1 MADGK
6 RRDNLTALPLVAP
19 FLLVYA
25 ALFVWP
31 ALQMVWMSFTDGQLI
46 LPGKFVGID
55 NYLKLFRDFRMG
67 TALRNTAFFVLLT
80 VVPSTLLGLGI
91 AMMVNR
97 LRGIWQSIVLAVFF
111 LPYILPVTTVL
122 AIWTGVTAVGRG
134 PLGPVVQWITGEPVQ
149 LYQFPWLVVPF
160 AALITVWWTVGFNAL
175 LFLAGLRNISPDLY
189 EAARIDG
196 ASRWVQLRS
205 VTWPLI
211 WPVTVLVLTI
221 QLIVQIKVFDQVY
234 LLAGSRVD
242 PSMVLVQYVYTL
254 AFERNQGGY
263 AATVAVAVFVIVTV
277 IAVLQFQLARV
288 RAAR

>member
-1 MADGK
+1 MTNAK

-46 LPGKFVGID
+46 LPGRFVGLD

-67 TALRNTAFFVLLT
+67 TSLRNTAFFVLLT

-97 LRGIWQSIVLAVFF
+97 LRGLWQSIVLAVFF
-111 LPYILPVTTVL
+111 IPYILPVTTVL
-122 AIWTGVTAVGRG
+122 AVWTGVTAVGRG
-134 PLGPVVQWITGEPVQ
+134 PLGPVVEWITGEPVQ
-149 LYQFPWLVVPF
+149 LYQFPWLVLPF

-189 EAARIDG
+189 EAARLDG
-196 ASRWVQLRS
+196 ASRWVQFRN

-234 LLAGSRVD
+234 LLAGGRVD

-277 IAVLQFQLARV
+277 LAVLQFQLTRLRSAR
-288 RAAR
+288 

>member
-1 MADGK
+1 MAQAK

-46 LPGKFVGID
+46 LPGRFVGLD

-67 TALRNTAFFVLLT
+67 TSLRNTAFFVLLT
-80 VVPSTLLGLGI
+80 VVPSTLLGLAI

-97 LRGIWQSIVLAVFF
+97 LRGLWQSIVLAVFF
-111 LPYILPVTTVL
+111 IPYILPVTTVL
-122 AIWTGVTAVGRG
+122 AVWTGLTAVGRG
-134 PLGPVVQWITGEPVQ
+134 PLGPVVEWITGEQVQ
-149 LYQFPWLVVPF
+149 LYQFPWLVLPF

-189 EAARIDG
+189 EAARLDG
-196 ASRWVQLRS
+196 ASRWLQFRN

-277 IAVLQFQLARV
+277 LAVLQFQLTRLRSAR
-288 RAAR
+288 

>member
-1 MADGK
+1 MAQAK
-6 RRDNLTALPLVAP
+6 QRDNLTALPLVAP

-46 LPGKFVGID
+46 LPGKFVGLD

-67 TALRNTAFFVLLT
+67 NSLRNTGFFVLLT
-80 VVPSTLLGLGI
+80 VLPSTLLGLGI
-91 AMMVNR
+91 AMMINR
-97 LRGIWQSIVLAVFF
+97 LRGIWQSVVLAVFF

-149 LYQFPWLVVPF
+149 LYQFPWLVLPF

-189 EAARIDG
+189 EAARLDG
-196 ASRWVQLRS
+196 ASRWVQFRN

-263 AATVAVAVFVIVTV
+263 AATVAVAVFVIVAAL
-277 IAVLQFQLARV
+277 AVLQFQFTRL